1 MKNRTLISISIFVVV
16 VAVII
21 IFVSC
26 NTTGN
31 GDGNGV
37 GTPGGTPTLAGTWGN
52 PDYDGAVGG
61 PLGKT
66 VITDN
71 GDGTFTF
78 VAYDTVSDTEPLA
91 TMIKTVTDE
100 GTDSEG
106 NLFYKAE
113 GPQVDPAY
121 VYTLIKIHS
130 DNQTME
136 VDSSEVD
143 YPTEIDL
150 DNDYYGIY
158 YRQ

>member
-1 MKNRTLISISIFVVV
+1 MKTKKVVLIPILLFVVV
-16 VAVII
+16 A
-21 IFVSC
+21 IFFFASC
-26 NTTGN
+26 TTTGDEN
-31 GDGNGV
+31 GAV
-37 GTPGGTPTLAGTWGN
+37 TPGGTPTLVGTWGN

-61 PLGKT
+61 PLGKA

-106 NLFYKAE
+106 NLFYKAD
-113 GPQVDPAY
+113 GPQVEPAY
-121 VYTLIKIHS
+121 VYSLIKIHS

>member
-1 MKNRTLISISIFVVV
+1 MKTRTLVLIPIFIFVVV
-16 VAVII
+16 A
-21 IFVSC
+21 IFIFASC
-26 NTTGN
+26 DTTGN
-31 GDGNGV
+31 GDGAE
-37 GTPGGTPTLAGTWGN
+37 TPGGTPTLAGTWGN

-61 PLGKT
+61 PPGKT

-143 YPTEIDL
+143 YPTEIVPDGEG
-150 DNDYYGIY
+150 YYQIF